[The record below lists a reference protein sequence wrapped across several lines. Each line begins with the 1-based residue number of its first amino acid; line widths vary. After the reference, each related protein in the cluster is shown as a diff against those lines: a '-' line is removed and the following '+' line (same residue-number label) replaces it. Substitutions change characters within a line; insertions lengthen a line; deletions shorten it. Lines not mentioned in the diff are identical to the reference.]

1 VLLQCVG
8 LFCSYWSAALRGEE
22 LVDAEAESRH
32 QPWASPIDIARLLLM
47 RSNPKTVRPEKRNSS
62 PRILGVILPELE
74 TVVAKSG
81 TSLPSPD
88 KPILPLNL
96 RPALLAG
103 IAIVERA
110 GPAILEML
118 HACTLGEN
126 RAHFGKLAVQ
136 MLAQNRMSADPQ
148 QLQLI

>member
-1 VLLQCVG
+1 
-8 LFCSYWSAALRGEE
+8 
-22 LVDAEAESRH
+22 
-32 QPWASPIDIARLLLM
+32 M
-47 RSNPKTVRPEKRNSS
+47 RSNPKTVRPGKRNTS

-74 TVVAKSG
+74 AVVANSR
-81 TSLPSPD
+81 TSLPSPANL
-88 KPILPLNL
+88 ILPLNL

-118 HACTLGEN
+118 HAYTLGEN

-136 MLAQNRMSADPQ
+136 MLAQNCMSADPHNVS
-148 QLQLI
+148 LQSLPGRIRR